1 MRQNLR
7 FFFFGLLI
15 LFLVQNSWSA
25 NLQNSIKEV
34 TIKEIQFVPDSLLL
48 LGKDD
53 SPFLGDTISVEGI
66 AMFPVRKIFV
76 GNRWT
81 LFITTPEGGPWSALQ
96 IIQYDTMETNTVF
109 SAIEPGDR
117 IKITGIVEEYQAN
130 ARSSTQIAL
139 ITKPPIPV
147 EFISSGNPLPKPVDI
162 TCADLNSLV
171 EGEKYEAALVRIKNA
186 TVLGVVG
193 TYLQISDGTGEVQ
206 INTYFND
213 LYNPV
218 NTGTYK
224 YPPIGTRVNIT
235 GYIRDYRNYFY
246 LCPPSPD
253 FIEVQK
259 IPPSITN
266 VTRQPVT
273 PTASESVEVQAK
285 IKDSNGTVQNAK
297 LFYRPGSG
305 VYQEVTMTP
314 QNDSIFV
321 GIIPPAADGTR
332 IQYFLWADD
341 NDGEFSTAP
350 GDTATSQYWYTVRDQ
365 GTTIYDIQWTPYAN
379 GNSLFTG
386 LKVTVTGTVVA
397 DSTHFPSRYV
407 LQDDMANPWHGIWVY
422 DPAHKWILGDK
433 VKVTGTVEEKYNQT
447 QIARVTDAVL
457 IGKNGLVQPIK
468 VTTGTIATN
477 SPTAEGYEAMLVEV
491 SNMVVTNSFPDAPSN
506 YGEFVV
512 DDGTGGVRVNDL
524 SITFD
529 GNTDS
534 SFVVNDSVKTVR
546 GILSFDFYNYKI
558 EPRNLADVV
567 RQPTGVAE
575 ASMAISS
582 YHLAQNYPNPF
593 NPRTMIHYQLAQDSP
608 VKLLIYNIK
617 GQQIKKLVDS
627 HQLAGRHSI
636 EWNGT
641 DDANLQVAS
650 GVYFM
655 HLIAGDFHKI
665 RKMLL
670 VR

>member
-1 MRQNLR
+1 MRR
-7 FFFFGLLI
+7 FLHFLICLLI
-15 LFLVQNSWSA
+15 LIFVQNLIAENS
-25 NLQNSIKEV
+25 QKSIKEV
-34 TIKEIQFVPDSLLL
+34 TIKDIQYVPDSLLL
-48 LGKDD
+48 AGKDD
-53 SPFLGDTISVEGI
+53 SPFLGDTVTVEGI

-96 IIQYDTMETNTVF
+96 IIQDDSMETNTVF
-109 SAIEPGDR
+109 SAIETGDR
-117 IKITGIVEEYQAN
+117 VKFTGIVDEFQAN
-130 ARSSTQIAL
+130 ARSSTQIKL
-139 ITKPPIPV
+139 LTRPPVPV
-147 EFISSGNPLPKPVDI
+147 EFISSGNSLPEPVDL
-162 TCADLNSLV
+162 TCADLNSLI
-171 EGEKYEAALVRIKNA
+171 EGEKYELALVRIKNA
-186 TVLGVVG
+186 TVQGVVG
-193 TYLQISDGTGEVQ
+193 TYMQISDGTGAEVQ

-218 NTGTYK
+218 NNGTYK
-224 YPPIGTRVNIT
+224 YPQIGTTVNIT

-253 FIEVQK
+253 FIEIQK

-266 VTRQPVT
+266 VTREPVT
-273 PTASESVEVQAK
+273 PTASESVEIRAK
-285 IKDSNGTVQNAK
+285 IKDSNGTVQNVK
-297 LFYRPGSG
+297 LFYRPGNG
-305 VYQEVTMTP
+305 AYQEVVMTA
-314 QNDSIFV
+314 QNDSFFV
-321 GIIPPAADGTR
+321 GTIPPAADGTLIR
-332 IQYFLWADD
+332 YFLWADD
-341 NDGEFSTAP
+341 NDGEFSTSP
-350 GDTATSQYWYTVRDQ
+350 GDTAASQYLFTVRDQ

-379 GNSLFTG
+379 GNSPFTG

-397 DSTHFPSRYV
+397 DSTHFPGRYV
-407 LQDDMANPWHGIWVY
+407 IQDDMANPWHGIWVY
-422 DPAHKWILGDK
+422 DPAHRWILGDK
-433 VKVTGTVEEKYNQT
+433 VKVSGTIEERYNQT
-447 QIARVTDAVL
+447 QIAQVADAVL

-506 YGEFVV
+506 FGEFVV
-512 DDGTGGVRVNDL
+512 DDGTGEIRVNDL

-567 RQPTGVAE
+567 RKPTGIAD
-575 ASMAISS
+575 ASMSISS
-582 YHLAQNYPNPF
+582 YHLAQNFPNPF
-593 NPRTMIHYQLAQDSP
+593 NPRTMIYYQLAQDSP

-617 GQQIKKLVDS
+617 GQQIKKLVDN

-641 DDANLQVAS
+641 DEANLQVAS